1 MISAVRRGMLDSV
14 KRAALIVNPY
24 STQVTG
30 ERIRDVERVLRERV
44 KVETT
49 FTQHPGHATELA
61 ARIAG
66 EVDAIIVFSGDG
78 TYNEVL
84 NGADGEVP
92 FGFLPGG
99 GTSVLPRALGL
110 PRDAVAAAQTIGV
123 ALAEERLRRIGLG
136 TVNGRRFCFSA
147 GLGFD
152 GEAVRRLDALGRDPA
167 GARPG
172 DLAFVRTVTR
182 MLIERRGRYE
192 PQLEIE
198 GYGRAAFILVANC
211 DPYSYAGSVALRV
224 APAATFEEGIDFV
237 APSRVRPR
245 DVPRLLRYLLRGKGQ
260 LDADDVVS
268 GHDLDRIVVR
278 CDHPLPLQADGE
290 DLGDVTEATFE
301 ARRDAV
307 SVLV

>member
-1 MISAVRRGMLDSV
+1 MVGAV

-30 ERIRDVERVLRERV
+30 DRVGAVERVLRQRV
-44 KVETT
+44 ELETI
-49 FTQHPGHATELA
+49 FTQRPGHATELA
-61 ARIAG
+61 AAVAG
-66 EVDAIIVFSGDG
+66 DVDAIIVFSGDG
-78 TYNEVL
+78 TYNEAM
-84 NGADGEVP
+84 NGADGAVP

-110 PRDAVAAAQTIGV
+110 PRDPVASARAIGG
-123 ALAEERLRRIGLG
+123 ALAEGRLRRIGLG
-136 TVNGRRFCFSA
+136 AVNGRRFCFAA

-152 GEAVRRLDALGRDPA
+152 GEAVRRLDALGRNPA

-172 DLAFVRTVTR
+172 DFAFARAVTR

-198 GYGRAAFILVANC
+198 GHGRAAFILVANC
-211 DPYSYAGSVALRV
+211 DPYSYAGRVPLRV
-224 APAATFEEGIDFV
+224 APLATFEGGIDFV
-237 APSRVRPR
+237 APIRVRPR
-245 DVPRLLRYLLRGKGQ
+245 DMPRLVGYLVRGKGQ
-260 LDADDVVS
+260 LESADVVS

-278 CDHPLPLQADGE
+278 CDAPLPLQADGE